1 MIKKVFLGLV
11 VLVLIIICFFIFS
24 KEEKEELVKI
34 KPSIQDLKISVEA
47 VGKVYT
53 DSLVEVA
60 TLANGEIKD
69 FRVKLGDKLK
79 KGDIIAIL
87 DDETE
92 KNQLASEESKLVN
105 LLDEKNSAN
114 VSLEEAK
121 NKFTSQETLYNKGA
135 SSKDSYL
142 SAKSNYYAAIAKL
155 SSIEASIKQ
164 TKANIA
170 SYKNNL
176 DLTVVKAPIDGV
188 VISVYASLG
197 QTINSRTSSPTLIKM
212 ANLDELKVKMQI
224 PQNDVAKLKAG
235 QVVEYIP
242 LSDGAVKKSTYLSS
256 VDDAD
261 VTVVANSSTDGA
273 VYYYARFDAYN
284 DKDLKIGMDVQNTI
298 IIQDIK
304 DALTIPIN
312 YLSKDKGGY
321 YVNIADL
328 SEQGYKKS
336 YVKLGLSDDFN
347 IQILSGLNK
356 DDEIVLLNKSLG
368 ASNDKVK
375 MR

>member
-1 MIKKVFLGLV
+1 MIKKSFLSLVF
-11 VLVLIIICFFIFS
+11 LVLIITCFFIFS
-24 KEEKEELVKI
+24 KEEKQEIIKI
-34 KPSIQDLKISVEA
+34 KPNIQDLKISVEA

-87 DDETE
+87 DDKIE
-92 KNQLASEESKLVN
+92 KNQLASEESKLAN
-105 LLDEKNSAN
+105 LLDEQNSAI

-121 NKFTSQETLYNKGA
+121 NKFISQETLYNKGA

-142 SAKSNYYAAIAKL
+142 NAKSNYYAAIAKL
-155 SSIEASIKQ
+155 SNVKALIKQ
-164 TKANIA
+164 TKVNIT

-197 QTINSRTSSPTLIKM
+197 QTINSRTSSLTLVKM

-224 PQNDVAKLKAG
+224 PQNDIAKLKVG
-235 QVVEYIP
+235 QLVEYVP
-242 LSDGAVKKSTYLSS
+242 LSDGVGKKSAYLSS

-261 VTVVANSSTDGA
+261 VSVVANSNSDGA
-273 VYYYARFDAYN
+273 VYYYARFNAYN

-298 IIQDIK
+298 IIKNIK
-304 DALTIPIN
+304 NALTIPIN
-312 YLSKDKGGY
+312 YLSKDNNGY
-321 YVNIADL
+321 YVNIVD
-328 SEQGYKKS
+328 SSDKGYKKS

-356 DDEIVLLNKSLG
+356 DDEIVLFNNNLG
-368 ASNDKVK
+368 VNNDKTK
-375 MR
+375 MH